1 LGGCRFE
8 VRHERDV
15 GKHGDLDELDGET
28 SAFARCRRGER
39 RDVHGDGDD
48 APHRARTRLTAIG
61 IERIEL
67 YHFAACR
74 KDSAQAFGE
83 HLLMATVTNDSQSD
97 HSGAWEPGGVEW
109 RCRGRLRGVS
119 VDQPNLSVGGTRNQ
133 RRRETTRQPQRIRY
147 HRCARHMEVNVFHL
161 LASVATVAIA
171 GGSALFGYWQARQF
185 TQNKLRYVDGVHKAI
200 VPVLAGAAA
209 VALATPIVWL
219 LPLVGGGTALLFG
232 GGVAMGVS
240 AGARDIRK
248 RLPGGS
254 Y

>member
-1 LGGCRFE
+1 MLALFIEG
-8 VRHERDV
+8 V
-15 GKHGDLDELDGET
+15 ELD
-28 SAFARCRRGER
+28 
-39 RDVHGDGDD
+39 
-48 APHRARTRLTAIG
+48 
-61 IERIEL
+61 
-67 YHFAACR
+67 HFASHR
-74 KDSAQAFGE
+74 KYGAQAFGE
-83 HLLMATVTNDSQSD
+83 HLLMATVTNDSQSN
-97 HSGAWEPGGVEW
+97 HSGARNREAVSGGAGE
-109 RCRGRLRGVS
+109 GLRGVN
-119 VDQPNLSVGGTRNQ
+119 VDCPKLCVGRTRNQ
-133 RRRETTRQPQRIRY
+133 RPLETRRQHSRIRY

-161 LASVATVAIA
+161 LASLATVAIA

-200 VPVLAGAAA
+200 APVMAGVAA
-209 VALATPIVWL
+209 VALAAPVVWL